1 LLQRIEVKKIIP
13 LTFFT
18 YPMITASNPNAC
30 NAFLREIA
38 SIAEQNKRI
47 VIILAGTG
55 NLWPT
60 QEFGNL
66 KKKQQLFQKS
76 ACLKDTIELC
86 VKLSLSGHFPYLFA
100 PAAHLTI
107 TSFEP
112 ILAQLATGNVRMAL
126 IGLGP
131 SPENYSSGPAIAQ
144 LADIAIFRLFPNTS
158 VFSVSD
164 EISAKALLYGSLA
177 SPGIQYI
184 RMPIDKISKIYSSPN
199 DLDLKKGL
207 THIRKGRDLCIIST
221 GRMLPRALTLAR
233 ELSRREI
240 EAGVIDLFRI
250 KPLDPDD
257 LYSVISRY
265 TYLCSLEEHFLS
277 GGIGSAVLETLS
289 DYGKSHSIIRLGIDG
304 NACALSNQYIDA
316 GIALELDEIIPT
328 LAEKIW

>member
-1 LLQRIEVKKIIP
+1 
-13 LTFFT
+13 
-18 YPMITASNPNAC
+18 MSTASNPNVC

-38 SIAEQNKRI
+38 SVAEQNKRI
-47 VIILAGTG
+47 VIILAGAG
-55 NLWPT
+55 NLCST
-60 QEFGNL
+60 EEFGNL

-100 PAAHLTI
+100 PAAQLTI

-112 ILAQLATGNVRMAL
+112 LLTQLATGNVRMAL

-131 SPENYSSGPAIAQ
+131 YPESYSSGPAIAQ
-144 LADIAIFRLFPNTS
+144 LADIAIFRLFPNMS

-164 EISAKALLYGSLA
+164 EISAKALLNGSLA
-177 SPGIQYI
+177 TPGIQYI
-184 RMPIDKISKIYSSPN
+184 RMPIDKISKIYNSPK

-207 THIRKGRDLCIIST
+207 THIRKGRDLCILST

-240 EAGVIDLFRI
+240 DTGVVDLFRI
-250 KPLDPDD
+250 KPLDSDD

-265 TYLCSLEEHFLS
+265 AYLCSLEEHFLN
-277 GGIGSAVLETLS
+277 GGIGSAMLETLS
-289 DYGKSHSIIRLGIDG
+289 EYGKSHSIIRLGIDG
-304 NACALSNQYIDA
+304 NACALSNQYIDSD
-316 GIALELDEIIPT
+316 IALELEDIIQT
-328 LAEKIW
+328 LAGKIW